1 MRTSSKWTKWQIGL
15 VSAMIV
21 VYLFQEVKESPEFVT
36 AVRDASNSKLNA
48 STIVTPKKTDTQ
60 STEQLGRNSG
70 DRMER
75 RGRSR
80 DQLNRTDDSLTTATT
95 TTNTTAAAA
104 NTTATTATN
113 TTTSADSH
121 KKSCILTSCRDRR

>member
-1 MRTSSKWTKWQIGL
+1 
-15 VSAMIV
+15 MIV

-80 DQLNRTDDSLTTATT
+80 DQLNRTDDSFSQQQPQPQTQTQPQQQQTQPQQQQQTQPQAQTHT
-95 TTNTTAAAA
+95 R
-104 NTTATTATN
+104 
-113 TTTSADSH
+113 SH
-121 KKSCILTSCRDRR
+121 AS